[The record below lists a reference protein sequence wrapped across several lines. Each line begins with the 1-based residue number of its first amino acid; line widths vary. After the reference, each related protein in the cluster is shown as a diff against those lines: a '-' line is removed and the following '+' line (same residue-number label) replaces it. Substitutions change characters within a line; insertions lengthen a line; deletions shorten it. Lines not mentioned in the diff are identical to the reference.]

1 VVNAAAAAGPALR
14 PAYDSNNQP
23 VTPAAP
29 AGPPT
34 NADKGRNVGQ
44 EARKHT
50 RRVLVV
56 AGAVV
61 ILGLGTYGW
70 SLANGRTHTGNQPGA
85 IPQPSVVPASGK
97 CVVSY
102 AVWSDAGGR
111 FSAQL
116 TVANRNDTPIKA
128 WKLWFI
134 MPGDQVVSG
143 NGKVPLSQAGNTVTV
158 SSTGALNPQ
167 KALTMPITGRYA
179 EHNNAPLAFML
190 NDRSC
195 ETFVSSKPGEPSR
208 QVEHLSNGGV
218 RLGATPST
226 TAPVPGISIDPG
238 GIVHIT
244 PTTKPAGPTTGP
256 TKGTPP
262 TTQTTPPD
270 DGVPTDTAEP
280 GPPTDPPTT
289 TPPTTPATTAPTVP
303 VTTPPMGDVDCDVVD
318 PTCTPGP

>member
-1 VVNAAAAAGPALR
+1 M
-14 PAYDSNNQP
+14 
-23 VTPAAP
+23 
-29 AGPPT
+29 
-34 NADKGRNVGQ
+34 
-44 EARKHT
+44 
-50 RRVLVV
+50 VV

-70 SLANGRTHTGNQPGA
+70 SLANGRSHTTTNQPAA

-102 AVWSDAGGR
+102 AVWSDAAGR

-116 TVANRNDTPIKA
+116 TLANRNDTPIKA

-143 NGKVPLSQAGNTVTV
+143 NGKVPLTQAGNTVTV

-190 NDRSC
+190 NNRSC

-226 TAPVPGISIDPG
+226 TSPVPGISIDPG

-244 PTTKPAGPTTGP
+244 PTTKPTGPTVGP
-256 TKGTPP
+256 TKGTTPP
-262 TTQTTPPD
+262 ATQTTPPD
-270 DGVPTDTAEP
+270 DGVPTETAEP
-280 GPPTDPPTT
+280 GPPPLATTPPAVTPTTSPSISPSPPPTT
-289 TPPTTPATTAPTVP
+289 MPTL
-303 VTTPPMGDVDCDVVD
+303 DCDAVD
-318 PTCTPGP
+318 PTCVP